1 MYFETNSDIALD
13 GEEVVNVDD
22 VVLASGEEETV
33 VRGEADCCYVG

>member
-1 MYFETNSDIALD
+1 MHFETDSDIALD

-22 VVLASGEEETV
+22 VILTSGEEETV